1 MRAGN
6 YLLKPFLEKRIRDRT
21 WGRFFRDRDDS
32 LAFKRGKPAASECV
46 GVKGKP
52 QKEGNRGR
60 LVKGQESK
68 VKEGIPVSEGRR
80 VC

>member
-1 MRAGN
+1 MTS
-6 YLLKPFLEKRIRDRT
+6 LL
-21 WGRFFRDRDDS
+21 
-32 LAFKRGKPAASECV
+32 KRGKPAASECV

-60 LVKGQESK
+60 LVKGQERK